1 MTLPRIPAVCPCR
14 GREGDARFT
23 PPTPTPE
30 KDVKH
35 MEHLIWNRPMET
47 MDREQLAKLQGE
59 RLHKTIQRVY
69 KNVPMYRERMQQI
82 GLEPGD
88 IRTVDDLKY
97 LPFTQKTDLRD
108 NYPFG
113 LFAASRDEIVRL
125 HASSGTTGKPIVV
138 GYTQNDLDVWSELM
152 ARGLTSAGATRHDTV
167 QVSYGYGLFTG
178 GLGAHQGAER
188 IGATVVPTSSGNTKR
203 QIMLMQD
210 FGTNVLCCTPSYAL
224 LIGETIQEMGLD
236 INSFKLRAGVFGAE
250 PWSEEK
256 RRRIEE
262 LLHIDAIDIY
272 GLSEIM
278 GPGVATECLMKQG
291 MHISEDHVIPEII
304 DPVTGEQLPYGAQG
318 ELVFTTITKEGFPAI
333 RYRTHDICSL
343 NAEKC
348 DCGRTFV
355 RMNRITGR
363 TDDMLIIR
371 GVNVFPTQVESVLI
385 NIAGVLPHYLLIVD
399 RVNATDTLEIQVEV
413 EGDIFSDEVRKLEN
427 LTKRIESE
435 LQSVLQLH
443 ARVKLVQP
451 GTIERSEGKSKR
463 VIDRRKI

>member
-1 MTLPRIPAVCPCR
+1 M
-14 GREGDARFT
+14 
-23 PPTPTPE
+23 
-30 KDVKH
+30 DV
-35 MEHLIWNRPMET
+35 EQLRRNEFLIWNRPMET
-47 MDREQLAKLQGE
+47 MDREKLAKLQGE

-69 KNVPMYRERMQQI
+69 KTVPMYRQRMQEK
-82 GLEPGD
+82 GLDPND
-88 IRTVDDLKY
+88 IRTIDDLKY

-138 GYTQNDLDVWSELM
+138 GYTQNDLDVWAELM

-210 FGTNVLCCTPSYAL
+210 FGSNVLCCTPSYAL
-224 LIGETIQEMGLD
+224 LIGETIHEMGLD
-236 INSFKLRAGVFGAE
+236 INKFKLRAGVFGAE
-250 PWSEEK
+250 PWSEEMRK
-256 RRRIEE
+256 RIEE
-262 LLHIDAIDIY
+262 LLNIDAIDVY

-278 GPGVATECLMKQG
+278 GPGVATECLCKQG

-343 NAEKC
+343 NAEPC

-413 EGDIFSDEVRKLEN
+413 ANELFSDEVRKMEA
-427 LTKRIESE
+427 LTKRIEGE

-443 ARVKLVQP
+443 ANVKLVQQ

-463 VIDRRKI
+463 VVDRRKI

>member
-1 MTLPRIPAVCPCR
+1 MRPRAD
-14 GREGDARFT
+14 DAT
-23 PPTPTPE
+23 WIYLKIE
-30 KDVKH
+30 MDV
-35 MEHLIWNRPMET
+35 EQLRRNEFLIWNRPMET
-47 MDREQLAKLQGE
+47 MDREKLAKLQGE

-69 KNVPMYRERMQQI
+69 KNVPMYRQRMQEK
-82 GLEPGD
+82 GLDPND
-88 IRTVDDLKY
+88 IRTIDDLKY

-138 GYTQNDLDVWSELM
+138 GYTQNDLDVWAELM

-210 FGTNVLCCTPSYAL
+210 FGSNVLCCTPSYAL
-224 LIGETIQEMGLD
+224 LIGETIHEMGLD
-236 INSFKLRAGVFGAE
+236 INKFKLRAGVFGAE
-250 PWSEEK
+250 PWSEEMRK
-256 RRRIEE
+256 RIEE
-262 LLHIDAIDIY
+262 LLNIDAIDVY

-278 GPGVATECLMKQG
+278 GPGVATECLCKQG

-343 NAEKC
+343 NAEPC

-413 EGDIFSDEVRKLEN
+413 ANELFSDEVRKMEA
-427 LTKRIESE
+427 LTKRIEGE

-443 ARVKLVQP
+443 ANVKLVQQ

-463 VIDRRKI
+463 VVDRRKI

>member
-1 MTLPRIPAVCPCR
+1 MRIQ
-14 GREGDARFT
+14 GDVI
-23 PPTPTPE
+23 E
-30 KDVKH
+30 

-47 MDREQLAKLQGE
+47 MDREALRKLQGE

-69 KNVPMYRERMQQI
+69 KNVPMYRERMQEK

-138 GYTQNDLDVWSELM
+138 GYTQNDLDVWAELM

-236 INSFKLRAGVFGAE
+236 INNFKLRAGVFGAE
-250 PWSEEK
+250 PWSEEM

-262 LLHIDAIDIY
+262 LLHIDAIDVY

-278 GPGVATECLMKQG
+278 GPGVATECLCKNG
-291 MHISEDHVIPEII
+291 MHISE
-304 DPVTGEQLPYGAQG
+304 
-318 ELVFTTITKEGFPAI
+318 IT
-333 RYRTHDICSL
+333 
-343 NAEKC
+343 
-348 DCGRTFV
+348 
-355 RMNRITGR
+355 
-363 TDDMLIIR
+363 
-371 GVNVFPTQVESVLI
+371 
-385 NIAGVLPHYLLIVD
+385 
-399 RVNATDTLEIQVEV
+399 
-413 EGDIFSDEVRKLEN
+413 
-427 LTKRIESE
+427 
-435 LQSVLQLH
+435 
-443 ARVKLVQP
+443 
-451 GTIERSEGKSKR
+451 
-463 VIDRRKI
+463 

>member
-1 MTLPRIPAVCPCR
+1 M
-14 GREGDARFT
+14 
-23 PPTPTPE
+23 
-30 KDVKH
+30 DV
-35 MEHLIWNRPMET
+35 EQLRRNEFLIWNRPMET
-47 MDREQLAKLQGE
+47 MDREKLAKLQGE

-69 KNVPMYRERMQQI
+69 KNVPMYRQRMQEK
-82 GLEPGD
+82 GLDPND
-88 IRTVDDLKY
+88 IRTIDDLKY

-138 GYTQNDLDVWSELM
+138 GYTQNDLDVWAELM

-178 GLGAHQGAER
+178 GLGAHYGAER
-188 IGATVVPTSSGNTKR
+188 IGASVIPMSGGNTKR

-210 FGTNVLCCTPSYAL
+210 FGSNVLCCTPSYAL
-224 LIGETIQEMGLD
+224 LIGETIHEMGLD
-236 INSFKLRAGVFGAE
+236 INKFKLRAGVFGAE
-250 PWSEEK
+250 PWSEEMRK
-256 RRRIEE
+256 RIEE
-262 LLHIDAIDIY
+262 LLNIDAIDVY

-278 GPGVATECLMKQG
+278 GPGVATECLCKQG

-343 NAEKC
+343 NAEPC

-413 EGDIFSDEVRKLEN
+413 ANELFSDEVRKMEA
-427 LTKRIESE
+427 LTKRIEGE

-443 ARVKLVQP
+443 ANVKLVQQ

-463 VIDRRKI
+463 VVDRRKI

>member
-1 MTLPRIPAVCPCR
+1 
-14 GREGDARFT
+14 
-23 PPTPTPE
+23 
-30 KDVKH
+30 

-47 MDREQLAKLQGE
+47 MDREALRKLQGE

-69 KNVPMYRERMQQI
+69 KNVPMYRERMQEK

-138 GYTQNDLDVWSELM
+138 GYTQNDLDVWAELM

-236 INSFKLRAGVFGAE
+236 INNFKLRAGVFGAE
-250 PWSEEK
+250 PWSEEM

-262 LLHIDAIDIY
+262 LLHIDAIDVY

-278 GPGVATECLMKQG
+278 GPGVATECLCKNG

-304 DPVTGEQLPYGAQG
+304 DPVTGEQLPYGESG
-318 ELVFTTITKEGFPAI
+318 ELVFTTITKEAFPAI

-343 NAEKC
+343 NIEKC

-413 EGDIFSDEVRKLEN
+413 ANDMFSDEVRKMEA
-427 LTKRIESE
+427 LTKRIEGE

-443 ARVKLVQP
+443 ARVKLVQQ
-451 GTIERSEGKSKR
+451 GSIERSEGKSKR
-463 VIDRRKI
+463 ILDRRKI

>member
-1 MTLPRIPAVCPCR
+1 MIFTCLNIDAEPEPTTLYIFYVETDVNKMEQ
-14 GREGDARFT
+14 RE
-23 PPTPTPE
+23 
-30 KDVKH
+30 V
-35 MEHLIWNRPMET
+35 LIWNKPAET
-47 MDREQLAKLQGE
+47 MDRERLAEIQGE

-69 KNVPMYRERMQQI
+69 KNVPVYRERMQEK
-82 GLEPGD
+82 GLTPND
-88 IRTVDDLKY
+88 IRKVDDLKL

-113 LFAASRDEIVRL
+113 LFAANRDEIVRL

-138 GYTQNDLDVWSELM
+138 GYTQNDLEIWSELM
-152 ARGLTSAGATRHDTV
+152 ARGLTSAGATRHDTI

-210 FGTNVLCCTPSYAL
+210 FGTTVLACTPSYAI

-236 INSFKLRAGVFGAE
+236 INDFKLKTAVLGAE
-250 PWSEEK
+250 PWSDEM
-256 RRRIEE
+256 RGRIEE
-262 LLHIDAIDIY
+262 LLHVQAIDIY
-272 GLSEIM
+272 GLSEVM
-278 GPGVATECLMKQG
+278 GPGVATECVCKSG
-291 MHISEDHVIPEII
+291 MHIAEDHVIPEII
-304 DPVTGEQLPYGAQG
+304 DPATGEPLPYGAQG
-318 ELVFTTITKEGFPAI
+318 ELVFTTITKEGFPVI

-348 DCGRTFV
+348 ACGRTFV

-385 NIAGVLPHYLLIVD
+385 NIAGVLPHYLMIVD
-399 RVNATDTLEIQVEV
+399 RVNATDRLEIQVEV
-413 EGDIFSDEVRKLEN
+413 ANDIFSDEVRRMEA
-427 LTKRIESE
+427 LTRRIEGE

-443 ARVKLVQP
+443 AIVKLVPQ
-451 GTIERSEGKSKR
+451 GTIQRSEGKSR
-463 VIDRRKI
+463 HVLDRRNI

>member
-1 MTLPRIPAVCPCR
+1 MRR
-14 GREGDARFT
+14 NEF
-23 PPTPTPE
+23 
-30 KDVKH
+30 
-35 MEHLIWNRPMET
+35 LIWNRPMET
-47 MDREQLAKLQGE
+47 MDREKLAKLQGE

-69 KNVPMYRERMQQI
+69 KNVPMYRQRMQEK
-82 GLEPGD
+82 GLDPND
-88 IRTVDDLKY
+88 IRTIDDLKY

-138 GYTQNDLDVWSELM
+138 GYTQNDLDVWAELM

-210 FGTNVLCCTPSYAL
+210 FGSNVLCCTPSYAL
-224 LIGETIQEMGLD
+224 LIGETIHEMGLD
-236 INSFKLRAGVFGAE
+236 INKFKLRAGVFGAE
-250 PWSEEK
+250 PWSEEMRK
-256 RRRIEE
+256 RIEE
-262 LLHIDAIDIY
+262 LLNIDAIDVY

-278 GPGVATECLMKQG
+278 GPGVATECLCKQG

-343 NAEKC
+343 NAELC

-413 EGDIFSDEVRKLEN
+413 ANELFSDEVRKMEA
-427 LTKRIESE
+427 LTKRIEGE

-443 ARVKLVQP
+443 ANVKLVQQ

-463 VIDRRKI
+463 VVDRRKI